1 MALPPVSKLDHQ
13 QILQSAFD
21 EGERRLRTDSLATI
35 SDMDIAVDLDPAE
48 DGVFIADKD
57 SGNKLKVESDGSI
70 NVNAGASKTPTIQTF
85 NITSLSE
92 QNIVLPVNT
101 KKFLLKVRDYPCSM
115 RVAFEPGD
123 TSVDYLTV
131 PRGCSYSEENLN
143 LTTLYRTIYF
153 TTSKIN
159 VIVECVSW
167 E

>member
-1 MALPPVSKLDHQ
+1 MPLPPLSKLDQQ

-21 EGERRLRTDSLATI
+21 EENRRLRTDAQATI
-35 SDMDIAVDLDPAE
+35 SDMDIAVDLDPTE

-57 SGNKLKVESDGSI
+57 SGNKLKVEADGSI
-70 NVNAGASKTPTIQTF
+70 NVNSGASKTPIIQTF
-85 NITSLSE
+85 NITSLTE
-92 QNIVLPVNT
+92 QSIILPVST
-101 KKFLLKVRDYPCSM
+101 KRFLIKVRDYACVM
-115 RVAFEPGD
+115 NIAFEAGE

-153 TTSKIN
+153 KTNKIN